1 MNRGTAEF
9 QPRRLHKMFLNRF
22 DLMRLRCPSR
32 KLARVSQEEL
42 AAKPDSEV
50 TVIDVRIVKEFAEG
64 HVPGSLN
71 VYLGNA
77 AFASCVELF
86 VPKWSQIIFVV
97 EKAQE
102 AGRAAAKLGRAGY
115 PDIGGFIVAD
125 KLSETD
131 RLTRLNVFD
140 LKSTLS
146 RGRKPA
152 ILDVR
157 SAGEWTATR
166 IPDSKNIPLRQ
177 LAARSSELCSSSPLV
192 VVCEDGYSSAVAASW
207 LQSKGFDSVQ
217 HLNGGMHAYAGGAF
231 SEYAD
236 ALATSSLQYDS
247 AAFGV

>member
-1 MNRGTAEF
+1 
-9 QPRRLHKMFLNRF
+9 MFLNRF
-22 DLMRLRCPSR
+22 DLMRFRSPSR
-32 KLARVSQEEL
+32 RLARVSQEEL
-42 AAKPDSEV
+42 AAKPDSEI
-50 TVIDVRIVKEFAEG
+50 TVIDVRMVKEFAEG

-71 VYLGNA
+71 FYLGKA
-77 AFASCVELF
+77 VFASCVELF
-86 VPKWSQIIFVV
+86 VPKCSQIIFVV

-102 AGRAAAKLGRAGY
+102 ASRAAAKLERAGY
-115 PDIGGFIVAD
+115 ADFGGFIVAD
-125 KLSETD
+125 KLTETD

-157 SAGEWTATR
+157 SADAWTATR
-166 IPDSKNIPLRQ
+166 IPDSTNIPLPQ

-207 LQSKGFDSVQ
+207 LQSEGFDSVQ
-217 HLNGGMHAYAGGAF
+217 HLNGGMLAYAGGAF

-236 ALATSSLQYDS
+236 AIATSSLQYDS